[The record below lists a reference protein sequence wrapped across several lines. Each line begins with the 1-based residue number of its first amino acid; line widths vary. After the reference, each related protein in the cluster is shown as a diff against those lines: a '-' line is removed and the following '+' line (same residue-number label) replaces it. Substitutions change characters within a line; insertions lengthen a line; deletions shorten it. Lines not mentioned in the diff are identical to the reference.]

1 MIIIA
6 GWNFGKFDQ
15 VREATF
21 TRLSREEITVKMM
34 STNAHVGEA
43 RLEGKEWL
51 RSISP
56 SILWSQSSALWS
68 SWTMPTVRVVGG
80 TRLTW
85 LSSCSSLMREPAGAG
100 QISLKENKKKLKLCS
115 AGKPKSSSQTSSVE
129 NL

>member
-1 MIIIA
+1 MIKIFNIKPCLNIREKTHDRIKKLIDPDMLGGLTEAVLVNSVYFKGDFAISNVPFPKYNLFIIA
-6 GWNFGKFDQ
+6 GWNFGKFDH

-68 SWTMPTVRVVGG
+68 S
-80 TRLTW
+80 
-85 LSSCSSLMREPAGAG
+85 
-100 QISLKENKKKLKLCS
+100 
-115 AGKPKSSSQTSSVE
+115 
-129 NL
+129 